1 MNKTELISAIASES
15 GLTKTDSKKALDGL
29 VAAITKELKKGGKI
43 ALVGFGT
50 YSVTQKSARTGINP
64 RTKQPIKIAAKK
76 VVKFKPGADLAKAV
90 AKK

>member
-1 MNKTELISAIASES
+1 MNKTELINAIAAES
-15 GLTKTDSKKALDGL
+15 GLTKADSKKALDGL
-29 VAAITKELKKGGKI
+29 TVAITKELKKGGKI

-50 YSVTQKSARTGINP
+50 YSVVEKSARTGINP

-76 VVKFKPGADLAKAV
+76 VVKFKPGADLAGAV